1 MISAMVHHFKN
12 EVLEVDE
19 IYKLKGYLGFA
30 NYIEPMFIARLKRKY
45 GENVI
50 MQIQKFIV

>member
-1 MISAMVHHFKN
+1 
-12 EVLEVDE
+12 VLEVNE

-45 GENVI
+45 GENIIV
-50 MQIQKFIV
+50 QIQKFIL